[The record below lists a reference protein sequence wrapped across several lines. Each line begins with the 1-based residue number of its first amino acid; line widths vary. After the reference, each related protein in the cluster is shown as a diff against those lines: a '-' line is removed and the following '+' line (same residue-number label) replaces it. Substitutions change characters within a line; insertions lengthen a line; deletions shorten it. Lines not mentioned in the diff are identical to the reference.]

1 MRPNPGAEARCRWLR
16 SPVACAPPA
25 GADLDHTPGEVRG
38 ARVRG
43 KRARARPAR
52 AAQRAPHST
61 SRRARERTERK
72 AHGTRTELC
81 FRRNAAKQRRPKP
94 KVKMSS
100 AIRKHR
106 RAETRETRV
115 FAATSA

>member
-1 MRPNPGAEARCRWLR
+1 MPVAPLPGGLARRQPAPTLTTLQARCAARG
-16 SPVACAPPA
+16 CAGNA
-25 GADLDHTPGEVRG
+25 
-38 ARVRG
+38 
-43 KRARARPAR
+43 RARAPPERPSAHHTPR
-52 AAQRAPHST
+52 HDAHAND
-61 SRRARERTERK
+61 RTERK

-115 FAATSA
+115 FAAT